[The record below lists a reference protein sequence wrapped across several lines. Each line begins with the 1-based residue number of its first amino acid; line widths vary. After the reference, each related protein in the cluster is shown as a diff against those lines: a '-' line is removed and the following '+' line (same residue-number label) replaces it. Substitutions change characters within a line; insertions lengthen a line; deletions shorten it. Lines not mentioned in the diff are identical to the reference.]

1 MRDIADKVGVSVNSV
16 SKALSNKPD
25 ISPRTRSAIIEA
37 ADELGYD
44 YKLNGRR
51 TTRTQSRIIGL
62 ITSDNSN
69 PFFAPIVKGVQTTL
83 RRAGYTM
90 MLFNTEED
98 YAQERVAVE
107 LLVEQGA
114 EGIIL
119 TPSQAKDEDIA
130 YLESKR
136 IPFVLL
142 GRHFA
147 RHPVTSVLS
156 DDRQGAY
163 DAVTHLARL
172 GHGRILFL
180 NAPDYISSAHERR
193 EGYQQALADAS
204 TEFDP
209 ALIRQCMPTGEAAYN
224 EMTAVLLEEL
234 PFTAVFTF
242 SDLMMLG
249 VIKLFQERGISVPE
263 QYSIVGFDDIDFVS
277 LLSPPLTTVA
287 QDRINLGVQSAE
299 VLLSQL
305 RGEPVEVVEKVLP
318 TRLVV
323 RSSTRRIT

>member
-1 MRDIADKVGVSVNSV
+1 MRDIALKVGVSVNSV

-25 ISPRTRSAIIEA
+25 ISPRTRSAIIAA
-37 ADELGYD
+37 ADQLGYD
-44 YKLNGRR
+44 YKLGSRGK
-51 TTRTQSRIIGL
+51 TGTQSKVVGL
-62 ITSDNSN
+62 ITSDNAN

-83 RRAGYTM
+83 RKAGYAM

-107 LLVEQGA
+107 LLVEHGA
-114 EGIIL
+114 DGIIL

-142 GRHFA
+142 GRHFVS
-147 RHPVTSVLS
+147 HPIASVLS

-172 GHGRILFL
+172 GHSRILFL
-180 NAPDYISSAHERR
+180 NAPDYISSAHERL
-193 EGYQQALADAS
+193 EGYQRALTD
-204 TEFDP
+204 TKREFDP
-209 ALIRQCMPTGEAAYN
+209 TLIRQCHPTSESAYN
-224 EMTAVLLEEL
+224 EMTAALLEEVD
-234 PFTAVFTF
+234 FSAVFTF

-249 VIKLFQERGISVPE
+249 VIKLFQERGISIPE
-263 QYSIVGFDDIDFVS
+263 RYSVVGFDDIDLVS

-287 QDRINLGVQSAE
+287 QDRVNLGVQSAE
-299 VLLSQL
+299 LLLRQI
-305 RGEPVEVVEKVLP
+305 RGEPVEPVGKVLP